1 MEQGDIARIKFTE
14 EMAFL
19 NGQLIA
25 DNDGYPYIWGYFC
38 ERGGESSYTILAPH
52 WGSKVDDWPVLFPTE
67 IVRIPKRFVKSIS
80 RIGPPNEAAR
90 ELFKK
95 IFERT
100 KKGDQ
105 NTQSSAV

>member
-38 ERGGESSYTILAPH
+38 ERGGESSYTIIAPH
-52 WGSKVDDWPVLFPTE
+52 WGSKVDDWPVLFCSEDHPE
-67 IVRIPKRFVKSIS
+67 PDVRRLQI
-80 RIGPPNEAAR
+80 ER
-90 ELFKK
+90 ESGFACPSLRSLRPASC
-95 IFERT
+95 RT
-100 KKGDQ
+100 F
-105 NTQSSAV
+105 A